1 MELRK
6 RKMRQVLLG
15 FSVLV
20 FVELSSATVV
30 YKPLSMAFADLPA
43 KFAVRVNSSGACGAL
58 ANADPLNACSP
69 LRNGRRSNETE
80 KARFAL
86 IVRGECTFKDKIQ
99 NAQNAGFAAAI
110 VYDDK
115 DGSDLISMLI
125 NSENTTIHAV
135 FVSKATGE
143 LLKEHAHDE
152 EGECC
157 IFPFA
162 KETAW
167 TVLAISFLSFI
178 VILGILLIALFAPR
192 HWLYSQGRNQLPK
205 SVDTKVVEALPCFTF
220 SSARLG
226 ECHSEETCAICL
238 ENYKDGEIL
247 KVLPCQH
254 DQEKDL
260 VGQSMNVFRN
270 VNISRRCCIL
280 ASILEQNAL
289 VMANSSLDV
298 NGLPCTPGSSGAEV
312 VTIDVQE
319 AKDLIKSGYG
329 YMDVR
334 TVEEFKRGYVDAEKI
349 YNIPYMFNT
358 PEGRVKNPDF
368 LKEVESTCNKEDH
381 IIVGCQSGVRSLY
394 AVADLQNVGYKHL
407 SKHGRRLF
415 GLDRETFSCC

>member
-115 DGSDLISMLI
+115 DGSDLISMMI
-125 NSENTTIHAV
+125 NGENTTIHAV

-254 DQEKDL
+254 E
-260 VGQSMNVFRN
+260 FH
-270 VNISRRCCIL
+270 
-280 ASILEQNAL
+280 
-289 VMANSSLDV
+289 SS
-298 NGLPCTPGSSGAEV
+298 C
-312 VTIDVQE
+312 
-319 AKDLIKSGYG
+319 
-329 YMDVR
+329 
-334 TVEEFKRGYVDAEKI
+334 VDSWLTKW
-349 YNIPYMFNT
+349 
-358 PEGRVKNPDF
+358 G
-368 LKEVESTCNKEDH
+368 
-381 IIVGCQSGVRSLY
+381 
-394 AVADLQNVGYKHL
+394 
-407 SKHGRRLF
+407 
-415 GLDRETFSCC
+415 SCCPVCKHDMRTKSVNPEIKRRTWLDNP